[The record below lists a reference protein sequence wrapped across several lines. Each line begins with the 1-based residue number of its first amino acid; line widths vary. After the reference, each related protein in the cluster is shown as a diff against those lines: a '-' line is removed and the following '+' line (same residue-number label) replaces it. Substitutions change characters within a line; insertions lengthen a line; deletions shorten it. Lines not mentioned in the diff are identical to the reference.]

1 MKKCWCQQRSQEV
14 RHVIHI
20 FFGSCATCFKE
31 GAFCPPPPP
40 PYTLYPWAS
49 PKMPKLNRVKKSF
62 LGNFAELTGERLCQS
77 LLLKKLQASAC
88 KVIKEETLWNSAEFL
103 RIPFLQST
111 SEQTAVSHPLNSRM
125 IPKWNL
131 PNIFIWCQIEFYLL
145 QWKAFFNNDEKRFL
159 YQVKSL
165 FRSQF
170 FFSRLIRPCTK
181 VNFKIYD
188 VTDWITNNYHTY
200 IDQYLKK

>member
-1 MKKCWCQQRSQEV
+1 MKKCWCQQRSQEM

-20 FFGSCATCFKE
+20 FFGSCATGFKE
-31 GAFCPPPPP
+31 GAYWP
-40 PYTLYPWAS
+40 PYPSSIREHPRKYPNWIG
-49 PKMPKLNRVKKSF
+49 LKKVV
-62 LGNFAELTGERLCQS
+62 LGNFAELTGERLCQN

-111 SEQTAVSHPLNSRM
+111 LEQTAVSHPLNSRM